1 MTARRSRSSTTSP
14 TPTSRPT
21 PRPSSRT
28 WRRWASRS
36 TSRGSSRPSSSAS
49 VYDPTVRDI
58 SSTYWSAD
66 YPDAQDYFS
75 TNFICG
81 SFLNISHFCDASI
94 DADLAATEAM
104 PFGADRDAALR
115 AVQQRYIDEVA
126 GIPVMEITPQVV
138 WGPRVGDIPT
148 LATYAPYDWKRAWVK
163 P

>member
-1 MTARRSRSSTTSP
+1 MKIIYDVTDPYQSANSTALKQDLEAVGFTVDLQGLQSAEFFGGAVYEP
-14 TPTSRPT
+14 T
-21 PRPSSRT
+21 
-28 WRRWASRS
+28 A
-36 TSRGSSRPSSSAS
+36 
-49 VYDPTVRDI
+49 RDI

-104 PFGADRDAALR
+104 PFGAERDAALR
-115 AVQQRYIDEVA
+115 AVQQRFIDEVA
-126 GIPVMEITPQVV
+126 GVPVMEITPQVV
-138 WGPRVGDIPT
+138 KGPRVGDIPT

-163 P
+163 AEG